1 MATNKLDVLEIVEKA
16 VKKILKDEK
25 LQKQFLDEPVKALE
39 KVLDVDL
46 PDELLEPVIDGIKA
60 KIKADQVTDT
70 LKDASKLLKKL
81 F

>member
-1 MATNKLDVLEIVEKA
+1 MATKKTDVLDIVEKA

-39 KVLDVDL
+39 KVLDIDL

-60 KIKADQVTDT
+60 KIKADQVADT